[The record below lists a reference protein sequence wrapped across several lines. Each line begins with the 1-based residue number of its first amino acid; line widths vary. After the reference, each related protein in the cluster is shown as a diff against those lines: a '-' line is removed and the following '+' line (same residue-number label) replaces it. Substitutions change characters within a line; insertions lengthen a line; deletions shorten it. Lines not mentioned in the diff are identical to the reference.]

1 MLLED
6 LLCIFLLLLL
16 LVTVISFISVFMK
29 DEIGVYCCS
38 LVNIKMSELKAVNRY
53 LSELW

>member
-6 LLCIFLLLLL
+6 LLCIFLLSLL

-29 DEIGVYCCS
+29 DEIVVYCCS
-38 LVNIKMSELKAVNRY
+38 LVNIKMSELKAVNR
-53 LSELW
+53 